1 MTEPATLPEG
11 QDSFKLNEVCKLAG
25 VQPYMLR
32 FWGTE
37 FPQVEAQRTGT
48 GQRVYSREQLEMI
61 LEVKRLLFDEGLTV
75 AGAKRRLQAE
85 QKGAEADVEVK
96 RPPRPPKR
104 PEPKGL
110 QPVGEAPVMPTIPTK
125 SEPAASTV
133 EVMAAVVEA
142 PVALTVQSD
151 QIPAVST
158 VDLAAAVDEKPVT
171 PTVLRDPE
179 PAVSTVD
186 LAAEVDKA
194 ARERV
199 QPLLATL
206 RGVRE
211 ELEQL
216 AAALEGTKQ

>member
-1 MTEPATLPEG
+1 MVMTEPATLPEG

-48 GQRVYSREQLEMI
+48 GQRVYSREQVETI

-85 QKGAEADVEVK
+85 QKESEAEVEAEVK
-96 RPPRPPKR
+96 KRPRPLKR

-110 QPVGEAPVMPTIPTK
+110 QPVDEAPVMPTVPAQPEPTV
-125 SEPAASTV
+125 SAV
-133 EVMAAVVEA
+133 EV
-142 PVALTVQSD
+142 
-151 QIPAVST
+151 I
-158 VDLAAAVDEKPVT
+158 AAADQAPMT
-171 PTVLRDPE
+171 PTVQKAPD
-179 PAVSTVD
+179 PAVEAVD

-194 ARERV
+194 ASERV

-206 RGVRE
+206 REVRE